1 VKILI
6 AGGGTGGHLY
16 PALALADALKEKDD
30 QAQVIFVGS
39 EEGMEARIVPSRG
52 FALRLLKVRSF
63 SGRPSLRWFLSGF
76 LLMVA
81 LIKSGLIIR
90 QEKPDLVMGFGG
102 YVSAPVLLCAL
113 LQRKRTAIHEQ
124 NVVPGRANRI
134 LASFVDLVCLS
145 FEESRVYFKKTR
157 KMVCT
162 GNPVRFRDK
171 SADRNQART
180 QLGLDNRRF
189 TVGVVGGS
197 QGARSINAATLK
209 VYERLRDRCD
219 FQMVHITGRG
229 HFAEVENEL
238 GRIGKREGSA
248 PYRIFPYME
257 EMNLFYQACDLVVAR
272 SGATT
277 VAEISFFGLPA
288 ILIPYPYATQDHQ
301 RLNAE
306 VLANKGTALVILDKD
321 LRGEILAEKIKELME
336 GRGGYQEMQKRAKE
350 MGAENAV
357 GRIVEALSEL
367 AFEGR
372 RPGREE

>member
-1 VKILI
+1 MKVLI

-30 QAQVIFVGS
+30 QAQVVFVGS
-39 EEGMEARIVPSRG
+39 EEGMEARIVPSRS

-81 LIKSGLIIR
+81 LIKSSLIIR

-113 LQRKRTAIHEQ
+113 LERKRTAIHEQ

-134 LASFVDLVCLS
+134 LAPFVNLVCLS
-145 FEESRVYFKKTR
+145 FEESRVYFKRAR
-157 KMVCT
+157 KVVCT
-162 GNPVRFRDK
+162 GNPVRFREK
-171 SADRNQART
+171 SPDRDQART
-180 QLGLDNRRF
+180 QLGLDRRRF
-189 TVGVVGGS
+189 TVGVMGGS

-209 VYERLRDRCD
+209 VYERLRDRSD
-219 FQMVHITGRG
+219 LQMIHITGRAR
-229 HFAEVENEL
+229 FSEVEDEL
-238 GRIGKREGSA
+238 SRIRKIEGGA
-248 PYRIFPYME
+248 LYRIFPYME

-306 VLANKGTALVILDKD
+306 VLANKGAALVILDKD
-321 LRGEILAEKIKELME
+321 LKGEILAEKIKELME
-336 GRGGYQEMQKRAKE
+336 GRGGYEEMQKRAKE
-350 MGAENAV
+350 IALESAAE
-357 GRIVEALSEL
+357 RMVEALLEL
-367 AFEGR
+367 IQQLKC
-372 RPGREE
+372 